1 MKIRLFLRSVVIWS
15 FVLFGLVA
23 CGGDGGDGE
32 GSGETTTNVSANGL
46 WEGSFTE
53 DGVGT
58 FDISALLYNGR
69 IIAISESAE
78 TIYDGSYT
86 VSDNN
91 ISGSLRIIGWP
102 FVTTFS
108 GTVTE
113 QESMSLSFDTS
124 YGTRGTV
131 SLSFNDIYNR
141 KSSLALVEGTWNYT
155 SDDYSI
161 TITVQSDGTYW
172 GQDSEGCVISGSIG
186 LLDTSH
192 NLYDVNTLIE
202 SCGETNGSYTGFSF
216 LIDNVATNDTLQ
228 GVVSNSNDII
238 LFQFT
243 K

>member
-1 MKIRLFLRSVVIWS
+1 
-15 FVLFGLVA
+15 
-23 CGGDGGDGE
+23 
-32 GSGETTTNVSANGL
+32 
-46 WEGSFTE
+46 
-53 DGVGT
+53 
-58 FDISALLYNGR
+58 LYNGR

-91 ISGSLRIIGWP
+91 ISGSLRIYESNGNGEP
-102 FVTTFS
+102 FATAIFS

-124 YGTRGTV
+124 YINGTIYYTRGTV

-141 KSSLALVEGTWNYT
+141 KSSLELVEGTWNYT

-172 GQDSEGCVISGSIG
+172 GQDSDGCVISGSIG
-186 LLDTSH
+186 LLNTSH
-192 NLYDVNTLIE
+192 NLYDMNTSIE

-216 LIDNVATNDTLQ
+216 LTDNVATNDTLQ
-228 GVVSNSNDII
+228 GVVSNSNYII
-238 LFQFT
+238 LYSFT